1 MEISAEMKS
10 ERAAGEIW
18 LYFRALA
25 RGATFR
31 RQHMN
36 KAVLLLFL
44 SLLIVGDF
52 LHHGKPD
59 HEEWHMNL
67 AK

>member
-1 MEISAEMKS
+1 
-10 ERAAGEIW
+10 
-18 LYFRALA
+18 
-25 RGATFR
+25 
-31 RQHMN
+31 MN

-59 HEEWHMNL
+59 HAEWHMNL

>member
-18 LYFRALA
+18 LYFAALA

-36 KAVLLLFL
+36 KLFCY
-44 SLLIVGDF
+44 SSFHCSSWEIFCIMENPITKSGI
-52 LHHGKPD
+52 
-59 HEEWHMNL
+59 
-67 AK
+67 